1 MEPDAMKLVFW
12 MLSFKPAFHS
22 LLLPSSRGSLVL
34 HFLPLEWYHLPI
46 WSWRFLL
53 AILIPA
59 RWRSGK
65 EFVGQCRRLRRRGF
79 DPWVRKILW
88 NRKSQPTP
96 VFLPGKFHGQRSLVG
111 YSPWG
116 CKESDLTAPLSTHTN
131 RYFIPR
137 ELRIRKFLF
146 IHEMFNIIFSM
157 SRFLTD
163 IILPYPFLS
172 QQNIGLFKWL
182 VCCLLFSH

>member
-1 MEPDAMKLVFW
+1 MSVLFNMLSRFIIAFLSRSKQLLISWPQSLSAVIWEPKKIKSVIASTLSLSICHDVMVLILVFECW
-12 MLSFKPAFHS
+12 VLSQPFHS
-22 LLLPSSRGSLVL
+22 LFSPSLKGLLVPL

-116 CKESDLTAPLSTHTN
+116 CKESDLT
-131 RYFIPR
+131 
-137 ELRIRKFLF
+137 EQVQGC
-146 IHEMFNIIFSM
+146 E
-157 SRFLTD
+157 
-163 IILPYPFLS
+163 
-172 QQNIGLFKWL
+172 
-182 VCCLLFSH
+182 

>member
-1 MEPDAMKLVFW
+1 MAAVTAHSDFGAQENKICHCFHFSPSVCHEVMGPDAMIFIF
-12 MLSFKPAFHS
+12 LSLSLKPAFS
-22 LLLPSSRGSLVL
+22 LSSFTLIKRFLVLL

-65 EFVGQCRRLRRRGF
+65 EFAGQCRRLRRCGF

-96 VFLPGKFHGQRSLVG
+96 VFLPGKFHGQGSLVG
-111 YSPWG
+111 YRPWG
-116 CKESDLTAPLSTHTN
+116 CKESDLT
-131 RYFIPR
+131 
-137 ELRIRKFLF
+137 EQVQGC
-146 IHEMFNIIFSM
+146 E
-157 SRFLTD
+157 
-163 IILPYPFLS
+163 
-172 QQNIGLFKWL
+172 
-182 VCCLLFSH
+182 

>member
-1 MEPDAMKLVFW
+1 MWYFILASYVYIMASRWSSGRVC
-12 MLSFKPAFHS
+12 LSVQEMQDIWVWS
-22 LLLPSSRGSLVL
+22 LNQED
-34 HFLPLEWYHLPI
+34 PLE
-46 WSWRFLL
+46 
-53 AILIPA
+53 
-59 RWRSGK
+59 
-65 EFVGQCRRLRRRGF
+65 
-79 DPWVRKILW
+79 RKW
-88 NRKSQPTP
+88 QPTP
-96 VFLPGKFHGQRSLVG
+96 IFLPGKFPGQRCLAG
-111 YSPWG
+111 CSPWG

>member
-1 MEPDAMKLVFW
+1 MTAVTIHSDSGAQEDKICHISTFSPSIDIQICHEMMEPDAMKLVFW
-12 MLSFKPAFHS
+12 MLSLKPAFHS

-65 EFVGQCRRLRRRGF
+65 EFAGQCRRLRRCGF

-96 VFLPGKFHGQRSLVG
+96 VFLPGKFHGQGSLVG
-111 YSPWG
+111 YRPWG
-116 CKESDLTAPLSTHTN
+116 CKESDLT
-131 RYFIPR
+131 
-137 ELRIRKFLF
+137 EQVQGC
-146 IHEMFNIIFSM
+146 E
-157 SRFLTD
+157 
-163 IILPYPFLS
+163 
-172 QQNIGLFKWL
+172 
-182 VCCLLFSH
+182 